1 MNTVDT
7 HPSGSGGVGGT
18 RIQSV
23 ARACQLLLW
32 LAEQP
37 AGATAKE
44 VAFANR
50 LTLSTTYHLL
60 NTLVDHGML
69 AKDGHRRYVLGQSSA
84 LVGQAYL
91 RGAPVSRILLNAI
104 RELAELIHEP
114 VWLADW
120 GDLEIRVLASVDGR
134 TPSPVTKVIGRPY
147 ADGHARAGG
156 KLLLAYAWPDARE
169 EYIRR
174 YPLRRKTAATICDI
188 DRLGEE
194 FARIRDRAYAYD
206 EQEFIPGQSCI
217 AAPLLKDGRIVASI
231 AIATST
237 DRFNKERDQL
247 TEAVLGTVERIHAGH
262 FDSRAEEDY
271 EFDFTA
277 I

>member
-69 AKDGHRRYVLGQSSA
+69 AKDGHRRYVLGQSCARWPGVS
-84 LVGQAYL
+84 
-91 RGAPVSRILLNAI
+91 RGAPVSRILLDAI
-104 RELAELIHEP
+104 RELAELTLPRAGVARRLGRSRNPGAGVGRRQDSI
-114 VWLADW
+114 A
-120 GDLEIRVLASVDGR
+120 GDQ
-134 TPSPVTKVIGRPY
+134 VIGRPY

-156 KLLLAYAWPDARE
+156 KLLPF
-169 EYIRR
+169 
-174 YPLRRKTAATICDI
+174 LRMAGRS
-188 DRLGEE
+188 RGVH
-194 FARIRDRAYAYD
+194 
-206 EQEFIPGQSCI
+206 PPVS
-217 AAPLLKDGRIVASI
+217 AAPSNG
-231 AIATST
+231 
-237 DRFNKERDQL
+237 
-247 TEAVLGTVERIHAGH
+247 GH
-262 FDSRAEEDY
+262 DL
-271 EFDFTA
+271 
-277 I
+277 